1 MLEFDSLNALR
12 QAPSTNNHAIRL
24 EPDLAD
30 AEISGSA
37 VTANAL
43 NLLRRAAETGG
54 LKLTATGNLSR
65 AVVEEMF
72 GIIKAPGYDK
82 TELLRVQKVINE
94 PDVLPLHFV
103 RILTQA
109 AKLLRTYRGKLIPTP
124 LGRRM
129 LATEQHGPLQA
140 LLFHVALW
148 HMNLAYFDGYALDSW
163 PLTQVGV
170 ILWSLSATAHD
181 WLPRETLT
189 RLCASPVIGV
199 LESQWDFGSSA
210 MEGRI
215 LRPLVWFGLLES
227 RTEPR
232 SATELLNAVCTGK
245 RRCLI
250 VSCNSMFRLRT
261 QAFAISRSCPDANV
275 ARSKRVGVIYPRVPS
290 TGPLCAASSE
300 VADGQSQP
308 IREEGRVNCDATLL
322 EQLRTR

>member
-1 MLEFDSLNALR
+1 MVAPGFLENPEVRRWLNGIEPAWTMLEFNSLNALR
-12 QAPSTNNHAIRL
+12 QEPSGGNHAIRL

-43 NLLRRAAETGG
+43 ILLRRAAETGG

-109 AKLLRTYRGKLIPTP
+109 AKLLRTYRRKLVPTP

-129 LATEQHGPLQA
+129 LALEHHGPLQA
-140 LLFHVALW
+140 VLFHVAFWRL
-148 HMNLAYFDGYALDSW
+148 NLAYFDRYALDSW

-170 ILWSLSATAHD
+170 ILWSLSASAHD

-189 RLCASPVIGV
+189 RLCTSPVIDV
-199 LESQWDFGSSA
+199 LEWEWDLGSSA
-210 MEGRI
+210 MEARI

-227 RTEPR
+227 RT
-232 SATELLNAVCTGK
+232 
-245 RRCLI
+245 
-250 VSCNSMFRLRT
+250 
-261 QAFAISRSCPDANV
+261 Q
-275 ARSKRVGVIYPRVPS
+275 ARSPTDVVERRLYRKA
-290 TGPLCAASSE
+290 PLFDRFLKFDVQVEGS
-300 VADGQSQP
+300 D
-308 IREEGRVNCDATLL
+308 IRH
-322 EQLRTR
+322 

>member
-1 MLEFDSLNALR
+1 LITLANPEVRRWLNGVEPAWTMLEFDSFNALHDE
-12 QAPSTNNHAIRL
+12 PSAGNHAIRL

-30 AEISGSA
+30 AEVSGSA

-43 NLLRRAAETGG
+43 ILLQRAAEVGG

-65 AVVEEMF
+65 AVVEEMC

-103 RILTQA
+103 RILAQA
-109 AKLLRTYRGKLIPTP
+109 AKLLRTYRGKLVPTP

-129 LATEQHGPLQA
+129 LAAEQHGPLQA
-140 LLFHVALW
+140 VLFHVAFW
-148 HMNLAYFDGYALDSW
+148 RMNLAYFDGYPLDSW
-163 PLTQVGV
+163 PQSEVGV
-170 ILWSLSATAHD
+170 ILWSLSTSAHD

-210 MEGRI
+210 MEARI

-232 SATELLNAVCTGK
+232 SVTELID
-245 RRCLI
+245 RRLY
-250 VSCNSMFRLRT
+250 RK
-261 QAFAISRSCPDANV
+261 A
-275 ARSKRVGVIYPRVPS
+275 
-290 TGPLCAASSE
+290 PLFDRFVQFDFQIEGS
-300 VADGQSQP
+300 G
-308 IREEGRVNCDATLL
+308 IRN
-322 EQLRTR
+322 